1 MKLSLHSNSAKKTN
15 ISKYYKGLHMFTE
28 VSPRSGRLLVQQKG
42 VNGYSAFV
50 PHPLPPNPPLKID
63 DEMSRL
69 MERANRALGRLDGC
83 TYTLPNPDLFIYMYI
98 RKEAVLSSQIEGT
111 QASLDDL
118 LEYEG
123 NIEGKSSPDDINEI
137 SNYVDAMN
145 YGLERLQ
152 ELPLS
157 LRLIKEIH
165 ARLMSGIRGGHKS
178 PGEFRTT
185 QNWIGGTSP
194 GNAAFVPPPANE
206 LLPCLGDLEKFL
218 HDETVPPLLK
228 AGLAHAQFETIHPF
242 LDGNGRM
249 GRLLI
254 AFILCHDQVLE
265 KPLLYLS
272 LFFKKHRQEYYERLN
287 AVRRDGDWEGWI
299 KYYLQ
304 GVYEISKQA
313 TDAAK
318 AIMDLMSLDRQ
329 KAAGLGKAAPTAMA
343 LLELLY
349 RRPYVTIPYV
359 ARELGISSPAAGKA
373 VTNLVMLGIMTEVS
387 GKKRDR
393 VFLHESY
400 LSIIREGTEL
410 YG

>member
-1 MKLSLHSNSAKKTN
+1 
-15 ISKYYKGLHMFTE
+15 MFTE
-28 VSPRSGRLLVQQKG
+28 VSPRGGRLVVQQKG
-42 VNGYSAFV
+42 AEGYSAFV
-50 PHPLPPNPPLKID
+50 PHPLPPNPPLQID
-63 DEMSRL
+63 DEMGWL

-83 TYTLPNPDLFIYMYI
+83 TYTLPNPDLFLYMYV

-123 NIEGKSSPDDINEI
+123 EIEGKSSPDDINEV

-165 ARLMSGIRGGHKS
+165 ARLMAGIRGGHKS
-178 PGEFRTT
+178 PGEFRTS
-185 QNWIGGTSP
+185 QNWIGGTRP

-206 LLPCLGDLEKFL
+206 VVSCLGDLENFL
-218 HDETVPPLLK
+218 HDESVPPLLK

-318 AIMDLMSLDRQ
+318 AIMDLMARDRQ
-329 KAAGLGKAAPTAMA
+329 KVTGLGKAAPTALA
-343 LLELLY
+343 LLEMLY
-349 RRPYVTIPYV
+349 RKPYVTIPYV
-359 ARELGISSPAAGKA
+359 ARELRISSPAAGKA
-373 VTNLVMLGIMTEVS
+373 VNNLAALGILTEVS

-410 YG
+410 YR

>member
-1 MKLSLHSNSAKKTN
+1 
-15 ISKYYKGLHMFTE
+15 MFTE
-28 VSPRSGRLLVQQKG
+28 VSPRGGRLVIQQKG
-42 VNGYSAFV
+42 TDGYSAFV
-50 PHPLPPNPPLKID
+50 PNPLPPKPPLMID

-83 TYTLPNPDLFIYMYI
+83 TYTLPNPDLFLYMYV

-123 NIEGKSSPDDINEI
+123 EIEGKSSPVDINEV

-145 YGLERLQ
+145 YGLERLR

-157 LRLIKEIH
+157 LRLIGEIH
-165 ARLMSGIRGGHKS
+165 ARLMAGIRGGHKS
-178 PGEFRTT
+178 PGEFRAS
-185 QNWIGGTSP
+185 QNWIGGTRP
-194 GNAAFVPPPANE
+194 GNAAFVPPPAHE
-206 LLPCLGDLEKFL
+206 VLPCLGDLEKFI

-254 AFILCHDQVLE
+254 SFILCHDQVLE

-272 LFFKKHRQEYYERLN
+272 LFFKKYRQEYYERLN

-299 KYYLQ
+299 KFYLQ

-313 TDAAK
+313 TDAAE
-318 AIMDLMSLDRQ
+318 AIMDLMAQDRQ
-329 KAAGLGKAAPTAMA
+329 KAAGLGKASPTALA
-343 LLELLY
+343 LLDMLY

-359 ARELGISSPAAGKA
+359 ARELGISSPAASKA
-373 VTNLVMLGIMTEVS
+373 VANLTTLGILKEVS

-400 LSIIREGTEL
+400 LSIIREGTEI
-410 YG
+410 YR

>member
-1 MKLSLHSNSAKKTN
+1 
-15 ISKYYKGLHMFTE
+15 MFTE
-28 VSPRSGRLLVQQKG
+28 VSPRGGRLVVQQKG
-42 VNGYSAFV
+42 VDGYSAFV
-50 PHPLPPNPPLKID
+50 PNPLPPKPPLLID

-83 TYTLPNPDLFIYMYI
+83 TYTLPNPDLFLYMYV

-123 NIEGKSSPDDINEI
+123 EIEGKSSPDDINEV

-145 YGLERLQ
+145 YGLERLR

-157 LRLIKEIH
+157 LRLIREIH
-165 ARLMSGIRGGHKS
+165 ARLMADIRGGHKS
-178 PGEFRTT
+178 PGEFRTS
-185 QNWIGGTSP
+185 QNWIGGTRP
-194 GNAAFVPPPANE
+194 GNAAFVPPPAHAV
-206 LLPCLGDLEKFL
+206 LPCLGDLEKFL

-254 AFILCHDQVLE
+254 SFILCHDQVLE

-272 LFFKKHRQEYYERLN
+272 LFFKKYRQEYYERLN

-318 AIMDLMSLDRQ
+318 AIMDLMAQDRQ
-329 KAAGLGKAAPTAMA
+329 KAAGLGKASPTALA
-343 LLELLY
+343 LLDMLY

-359 ARELGISSPAAGKA
+359 ARELGISPPAASKA
-373 VTNLVMLGIMTEVS
+373 VNNLASLDILTEVS

-410 YG
+410 YR

>member
-1 MKLSLHSNSAKKTN
+1 MV
-15 ISKYYKGLHMFTE
+15 IE
-28 VSPRSGRLLVQQKG
+28 VSPRSGRLVVRQKG
-42 VNGYSAFV
+42 ADGYSAFV
-50 PHPLPPNPPLKID
+50 PNPLPPNPPLLID

-69 MERANRALGRLDGC
+69 MELANRALGRLDGC
-83 TYTLPNPDLFIYMYI
+83 TYTLPNPDLFLYMYV

-123 NIEGKSSPDDINEI
+123 EIEGKSSPDDINEV

-145 YGLERLQ
+145 YGLERLR

-178 PGEFRTT
+178 TGEFRAT
-185 QNWIGGTSP
+185 QNWIGGTMP

-206 LLPCLGDLEKFL
+206 VLPCLGNLEKFL
-218 HDETVPPLLK
+218 HDDTVPPLLK

-254 AFILCHDQVLE
+254 AFILCHDHVLE

-272 LFFKKHRQEYYERLN
+272 LFFKKYRQEYYERLN
-287 AVRRDGDWEGWI
+287 GVRRDGDWEGWI
-299 KYYLQ
+299 KYYLR

-318 AIMDLMSLDRQ
+318 AIMDLMAQDRQ
-329 KAAGLGKAAPTAMA
+329 KAASLGKAAPTALA

-349 RRPYVTIPYV
+349 RRPYVTISFV
-359 ARELGISSPAAGKA
+359 ARELTISSPAAGKA
-373 VTNLVMLGIMTEVS
+373 VNNLTTLGILTEVS

-410 YG
+410 YKK

>member
-1 MKLSLHSNSAKKTN
+1 MK
-15 ISKYYKGLHMFTE
+15 
-28 VSPRSGRLLVQQKG
+28 
-42 VNGYSAFV
+42 
-50 PHPLPPNPPLKID
+50 
-63 DEMSRL
+63 
-69 MERANRALGRLDGC
+69 
-83 TYTLPNPDLFIYMYI
+83 
-98 RKEAVLSSQIEGT
+98 
-111 QASLDDL
+111 
-118 LEYEG
+118 
-123 NIEGKSSPDDINEI
+123 
-137 SNYVDAMN
+137 
-145 YGLERLQ
+145 
-152 ELPLS
+152 
-157 LRLIKEIH
+157 
-165 ARLMSGIRGGHKS
+165 GIRGGHKN
-178 PGEFRTT
+178 PGEFRSS
-185 QNWIGGTSP
+185 QNWIGGTRP
-194 GNAAFVPPPANE
+194 GNAAFVPPPAHE
-206 LLPCLGDLEKFL
+206 VLPCLGNLEKFL
-218 HDETVPPLLK
+218 HDDTVPPLLK

-318 AIMDLMSLDRQ
+318 AIMDLMARDRQ
-329 KAAGLGKAAPTAMA
+329 KTAGLGKAAPTALT

-359 ARELGISSPAAGKA
+359 VKELGISSPAASKA
-373 VTNLVMLGIMTEVS
+373 VNNLAALGILKEVS

-393 VFLHESY
+393 VFLHDSY
-400 LSIIREGTEL
+400 LAIIREGTEL

>member
-1 MKLSLHSNSAKKTN
+1 
-15 ISKYYKGLHMFTE
+15 MFTE
-28 VSPRSGRLLVQQKG
+28 VSPRCGRLVVQQKG
-42 VNGYSAFV
+42 ADGYSAFV
-50 PHPLPPNPPLKID
+50 PNPLPPNPPLMID
-63 DEMSRL
+63 DEMGRL

-83 TYTLPNPDLFIYMYI
+83 TYTLPNPDLFLYMYV

-118 LEYEG
+118 LVYEG
-123 NIEGKSSPDDINEI
+123 EIDGKSSPDDINEV

-145 YGLERLQ
+145 YGLERLR

-157 LRLIKEIH
+157 LRLIREIH
-165 ARLMSGIRGGHKS
+165 ARLMAGIRGGHKS
-178 PGEFRTT
+178 PGEFRTS
-185 QNWIGGTSP
+185 QNWIGGTMP

-254 AFILCHDQVLE
+254 SFILCHDQVLE

-318 AIMDLMSLDRQ
+318 AIMDLMATDRQ
-329 KAAGLGKAAPTAMA
+329 KTAGLGKAAPTALK
-343 LLELLY
+343 LLEMLY

-359 ARELGISSPAAGKA
+359 AKEIGISSPAASKA
-373 VTNLVMLGIMTEVS
+373 ANNLAALGILKEVS

-400 LSIIREGTEL
+400 LAIIREGTEL

>member
-1 MKLSLHSNSAKKTN
+1 
-15 ISKYYKGLHMFTE
+15 MFTE
-28 VSPRSGRLLVQQKG
+28 ASPRGGRVVVQQKG
-42 VNGYSAFV
+42 EDGYSAFV
-50 PHPLPPNPPLKID
+50 PNPLPPNPPLHID
-63 DEMSRL
+63 DEMSCL

-83 TYTLPNPDLFIYMYI
+83 TYTLPNPDLFLYMYV

-123 NIEGKSSPDDINEI
+123 GIEGKSSPDDISEV

-145 YGLERLQ
+145 YGLERLR

-157 LRLIKEIH
+157 LRLIREIH
-165 ARLMSGIRGGHKS
+165 ARLMAGIRGGHKS
-178 PGEFRTT
+178 PGEFRTS
-185 QNWIGGTSP
+185 QNWIGGTRP
-194 GNAAFVPPPANE
+194 GNATFVPPPANE
-206 LLPCLGDLEKFL
+206 VLNCLGELEKFL

-318 AIMDLMSLDRQ
+318 AIMDLISTDRQ
-329 KAAGLGKAAPTAMA
+329 KVAGLGKAAPTALA

-359 ARELGISSPAAGKA
+359 ARNLGISSPAAGKA
-373 VTNLVMLGIMTEVS
+373 VNNLTTLAILTEVS

-410 YG
+410 YR

>member
-1 MKLSLHSNSAKKTN
+1 
-15 ISKYYKGLHMFTE
+15 MFTE
-28 VSPRSGRLLVQQKG
+28 VSPRGGRLVIQQKG
-42 VNGYSAFV
+42 ADGYSAFV
-50 PHPLPPNPPLKID
+50 PNPLPPKPPLMID
-63 DEMSRL
+63 DEMSLL

-83 TYTLPNPDLFIYMYI
+83 TYTLPNPDLFLYMYV

-123 NIEGKSSPDDINEI
+123 EIEGKSSPDDINEV

-145 YGLERLQ
+145 YGLERLR

-157 LRLIKEIH
+157 LRLIGEIH
-165 ARLMSGIRGGHKS
+165 ARLMAGIRGGHKG
-178 PGEFRTT
+178 PGEFRAS
-185 QNWIGGTSP
+185 QNWIGGTRP
-194 GNAAFVPPPANE
+194 GNAAFVPPPAHE
-206 LLPCLGDLEKFL
+206 VFPCLGDLEKFL

-254 AFILCHDQVLE
+254 SFILCHDQVLE

-272 LFFKKHRQEYYERLN
+272 LFFKKYRQEYYERLN
-287 AVRRDGDWEGWI
+287 GVRRDGDWEGWI
-299 KYYLQ
+299 KFYLQ

-318 AIMDLMSLDRQ
+318 AIMDLMAHDRQ
-329 KAAGLGKAAPTAMA
+329 KAAGLGKASPTALA
-343 LLELLY
+343 LLDMLY

-359 ARELGISSPAAGKA
+359 ARELGISSPAASKA
-373 VTNLVMLGIMTEVS
+373 VGNLTTLGILKEVS

-393 VFLHESY
+393 VYLHESY
-400 LSIIREGTEL
+400 LSIIREGTEICC
-410 YG
+410 

>member
-1 MKLSLHSNSAKKTN
+1 
-15 ISKYYKGLHMFTE
+15 
-28 VSPRSGRLLVQQKG
+28 
-42 VNGYSAFV
+42 
-50 PHPLPPNPPLKID
+50 
-63 DEMSRL
+63 
-69 MERANRALGRLDGC
+69 
-83 TYTLPNPDLFIYMYI
+83 MYV

-123 NIEGKSSPDDINEI
+123 EIEGKSSPDDINEV

-165 ARLMSGIRGGHKS
+165 ARLMAGIRGGHKS
-178 PGEFRTT
+178 PGEFRTS
-185 QNWIGGTSP
+185 QNWIGGTRP

-206 LLPCLGDLEKFL
+206 VVTCLGDLEKFL
-218 HDETVPPLLK
+218 HDESVPPLLK

-318 AIMDLMSLDRQ
+318 AIMDLMARDRQ
-329 KAAGLGKAAPTAMA
+329 KVTGLGKAAPTALA
-343 LLELLY
+343 LLEMLY
-349 RRPYVTIPYV
+349 RKPYVTIPYV
-359 ARELGISSPAAGKA
+359 ARELRISSPAASKA
-373 VTNLVMLGIMTEVS
+373 VNNLAALGILIEVS

-410 YG
+410 YR

>member
-1 MKLSLHSNSAKKTN
+1 
-15 ISKYYKGLHMFTE
+15 MFTE
-28 VSPRSGRLLVQQKG
+28 VSPRGGRLVVQQKG
-42 VNGYSAFV
+42 ADGYSAFV
-50 PHPLPPNPPLKID
+50 PNPLPPNPPLQID

-83 TYTLPNPDLFIYMYI
+83 TYTLPNPDLFLYMYV

-123 NIEGKSSPDDINEI
+123 EIEGKSSPEDINEV

-165 ARLMSGIRGGHKS
+165 ARLMAGIRGGHKG
-178 PGEFRTT
+178 PGEFRAS
-185 QNWIGGTSP
+185 QNWIGGTRP
-194 GNAAFVPPPANE
+194 GNAVFVPPPANE
-206 LLPCLGDLEKFL
+206 VLPCLGELEKFL
-218 HDETVPPLLK
+218 HDEAIPSLLK

-287 AVRRDGDWEGWI
+287 AVRRYGDWEGWI

-318 AIMDLMSLDRQ
+318 AIMDLIAADRQ
-329 KAAGLGKAAPTAMA
+329 KVAGLGKAAPTALA

-359 ARELGISSPAAGKA
+359 ARELDISSPAAGKA
-373 VTNLVMLGIMTEVS
+373 VNNLVTLGILTEVS

-393 VFLHESY
+393 VFLHEYY
-400 LSIIREGTEL
+400 LAIIREGTEL
-410 YG
+410 YR

>member
-1 MKLSLHSNSAKKTN
+1 
-15 ISKYYKGLHMFTE
+15 MFTE
-28 VSPRSGRLLVQQKG
+28 VSPRGGRLVVQQKG
-42 VNGYSAFV
+42 AEGYSAFV
-50 PHPLPPNPPLKID
+50 PHPLPPNPPLQID
-63 DEMSRL
+63 DEMGWL

-83 TYTLPNPDLFIYMYI
+83 TYTLPNPDLFLYMYV

-123 NIEGKSSPDDINEI
+123 EIEGKSSPDDINEV
-137 SNYVDAMN
+137 SNYMDAMN

-165 ARLMSGIRGGHKS
+165 ARLMAGIRGGHKS
-178 PGEFRTT
+178 PGEFRTS
-185 QNWIGGTSP
+185 QNWIGGTRP

-206 LLPCLGDLEKFL
+206 VVTCLGDLEKFL
-218 HDETVPPLLK
+218 HDESVPPLLK

-318 AIMDLMSLDRQ
+318 AIMDLMARDRQ
-329 KAAGLGKAAPTAMA
+329 KVTGLGKAAPTALA
-343 LLELLY
+343 LLEMLY
-349 RRPYVTIPYV
+349 RKPYVTIPYV
-359 ARELGISSPAAGKA
+359 ARELRISSPAASKA
-373 VTNLVMLGIMTEVS
+373 VNNLAALGILIEVS

-410 YG
+410 YR

>member
-1 MKLSLHSNSAKKTN
+1 
-15 ISKYYKGLHMFTE
+15 MFTE
-28 VSPRSGRLLVQQKG
+28 VSPRGGRLVVQQKG
-42 VNGYSAFV
+42 AEGYSAFV
-50 PHPLPPNPPLKID
+50 PHPLPPNPPLQID
-63 DEMSRL
+63 DEMGWL

-83 TYTLPNPDLFIYMYI
+83 TYTLPNPDLFLYMYV

-123 NIEGKSSPDDINEI
+123 EIEGKSSPDDINEV

-165 ARLMSGIRGGHKS
+165 ARLMAGIRGGHKS
-178 PGEFRTT
+178 PGEFRTS
-185 QNWIGGTSP
+185 QNWIGGTRP

-206 LLPCLGDLEKFL
+206 VVTCLGDLEKFL
-218 HDETVPPLLK
+218 HDESVPPLLK

-318 AIMDLMSLDRQ
+318 AIMDLMARDRQ
-329 KAAGLGKAAPTAMA
+329 KVTGLGKAAPTALT
-343 LLELLY
+343 LLEMLY
-349 RRPYVTIPYV
+349 RKPYVTIPYV
-359 ARELGISSPAAGKA
+359 ARELRISSPAAGKA
-373 VTNLVMLGIMTEVS
+373 VNNLAALGILTEVS

-410 YG
+410 YR

>member
-1 MKLSLHSNSAKKTN
+1 
-15 ISKYYKGLHMFTE
+15 MFTE
-28 VSPRSGRLLVQQKG
+28 VSPRGGRLVVQQKG
-42 VNGYSAFV
+42 PDGYSAFV
-50 PHPLPPNPPLKID
+50 PNPLPPTPPLQID

-83 TYTLPNPDLFIYMYI
+83 TYTLPNPDLFLYMYV

-111 QASLDDL
+111 QASLADL
-118 LEYEG
+118 LEHEG
-123 NIEGKSSPDDINEI
+123 EIEGKSSQDDINEV
-137 SNYVDAMN
+137 SNYVAAMN
-145 YGLERLQ
+145 YGLERLR

-165 ARLMSGIRGGHKS
+165 ARLMTGIRGGHKN
-178 PGEFRTT
+178 PGEFRTS
-185 QNWIGGTSP
+185 QNWIGGTMP
-194 GNAAFVPPPANE
+194 GNAVFVPPPPHE
-206 LLPCLGDLEKFL
+206 VLPCLGELEKFL
-218 HDETVPPLLK
+218 HDETIPPLLK

-287 AVRRDGDWEGWI
+287 AVRKDGDWEGWI

-318 AIMDLMSLDRQ
+318 AIMDLLASDRQ
-329 KAAGLGKAAPTAMA
+329 KIAGLGKAAPTAMA
-343 LLELLY
+343 LLDLLY
-349 RRPYVTIPYV
+349 RRPYVTIPFV
-359 ARELGISSPAAGKA
+359 VKELAISSPAAGKA
-373 VTNLVMLGIMTEVS
+373 VNNLVSLGILIEVS

>member
-1 MKLSLHSNSAKKTN
+1 
-15 ISKYYKGLHMFTE
+15 MFTE
-28 VSPRSGRLLVQQKG
+28 VSPRGGRLVVQQIG
-42 VNGYSAFV
+42 AEGYSAFV
-50 PHPLPPNPPLKID
+50 PNPLPPNPPLQID

-69 MERANRALGRLDGC
+69 MEMANRALGRLDGC
-83 TYTLPNPDLFIYMYI
+83 TYTLPNPDLFLYMYV

-123 NIEGKSSPDDINEI
+123 EIEGKSSPDDINEV

-165 ARLMSGIRGGHKS
+165 ARLMAGIRGGHKS
-178 PGEFRTT
+178 PGEFRTS
-185 QNWIGGTSP
+185 QNWIGGTRP
-194 GNAAFVPPPANE
+194 GNAVFVPPPANE
-206 LLPCLGDLEKFL
+206 VVNCLGELEKFL
-218 HDETVPPLLK
+218 HDEAVPPLLK

-318 AIMDLMSLDRQ
+318 SIMDLMARDRQ
-329 KAAGLGKAAPTAMA
+329 KVTGLGKAAPTALA
-343 LLELLY
+343 LLEMLY
-349 RRPYVTIPYV
+349 RKPYVTIPYV
-359 ARELGISSPAAGKA
+359 SRKLAISSPAASKA
-373 VTNLVMLGIMTEVS
+373 VNNLAMLGILTEVS

-400 LSIIREGTEL
+400 LSIIREGTEI
-410 YG
+410 YR

>member
-1 MKLSLHSNSAKKTN
+1 
-15 ISKYYKGLHMFTE
+15 
-28 VSPRSGRLLVQQKG
+28 
-42 VNGYSAFV
+42 
-50 PHPLPPNPPLKID
+50 
-63 DEMSRL
+63 
-69 MERANRALGRLDGC
+69 
-83 TYTLPNPDLFIYMYI
+83 
-98 RKEAVLSSQIEGT
+98 
-111 QASLDDL
+111 L
-118 LEYEG
+118 LEFEG
-123 NIEGKSSPDDINEI
+123 EIEGKSSPDDINEV
-137 SNYVDAMN
+137 SKYVAAMN
-145 YGLERLQ
+145 YGLERLR

-165 ARLMSGIRGGHKS
+165 ARLMTGIRGGHKN
-178 PGEFRTT
+178 PGEFRTS
-185 QNWIGGTSP
+185 QNWIGGTMP
-194 GNAAFVPPPANE
+194 GNAVFVPPPPHE
-206 LLPCLGDLEKFL
+206 VLPCLGELEKFL
-218 HDETVPPLLK
+218 HDEAIPPLLK

-287 AVRRDGDWEGWI
+287 AVRKDGDWEGWI

-318 AIMDLMSLDRQ
+318 AIMDLLASNRQ
-329 KAAGLGKAAPTAMA
+329 KLTGLGKAAPTAMA
-343 LLELLY
+343 LLDLLY
-349 RRPYVTIPYV
+349 RRPYVSIAIV
-359 ARELGISSPAAGKA
+359 ARELRISSPAAGKA
-373 VTNLVMLGIMTEVS
+373 VNNLAELGILKEVS

-400 LSIIREGTEL
+400 LAIIREGTEL
-410 YG
+410 YT

>member
-1 MKLSLHSNSAKKTN
+1 
-15 ISKYYKGLHMFTE
+15 MFTE
-28 VSPRSGRLLVQQKG
+28 VSPRGGRLLVQQKG
-42 VNGYSAFV
+42 EEGYSAFV
-50 PHPLPPNPPLKID
+50 PHPLPPTPPLQID

-83 TYTLPNPDLFIYMYI
+83 TYTLPNPDLFLYMYV

-123 NIEGKSSPDDINEI
+123 KIEGKSSPDDLNEV
-137 SNYVDAMN
+137 SNYVEAMN
-145 YGLERLQ
+145 YGLERLR
-152 ELPLS
+152 EFPLS
-157 LRLIKEIH
+157 LRLIREIH
-165 ARLMSGIRGGHKS
+165 AQLMTGIRGGHKN
-178 PGEFRTT
+178 PGEFRTS
-185 QNWIGGTSP
+185 QNWIGGTRP
-194 GNAAFVPPPANE
+194 GNATFVPPPAHE
-206 LLPCLGDLEKFL
+206 VVPCLGALETFL

-254 AFILCHDQVLE
+254 TFILCHDQVLE

-304 GVYEISKQA
+304 GVDEISKQA

-318 AIMDLMSLDRQ
+318 AIMDLLAADRQ
-329 KAAGLGKAAPTAMA
+329 KVAGLGKAAPTALT
-343 LLELLY
+343 LLDLLY
-349 RRPYVTIPYV
+349 RRPYVTIPSV

-373 VTNLVMLGIMTEVS
+373 VRNLVALGILTEVS

-393 VFLHESY
+393 VFLHEPY
-400 LSIIREGTEL
+400 LSILREGTEL

>member
-1 MKLSLHSNSAKKTN
+1 
-15 ISKYYKGLHMFTE
+15 MFTE
-28 VSPRSGRLLVQQKG
+28 VSPRSGRLAVQHKG
-42 VNGYSAFV
+42 ADGYSAFV
-50 PHPLPPNPPLKID
+50 PNPLPPSPPLVIG
-63 DEMSRL
+63 DEMGRL
-69 MERANRALGRLDGC
+69 MELANRALGRLDGC
-83 TYTLPNPDLFIYMYI
+83 TYTLPNPDLFLYMYV

-123 NIEGKSSPDDINEI
+123 EIEGKSSPDDINEI

-145 YGLERLQ
+145 YGLERLR

-185 QNWIGGTSP
+185 QNWIGGTMP
-194 GNAAFVPPPANE
+194 GNAVFVPPPANE
-206 LLPCLGDLEKFL
+206 VLPCLGDLEKFL
-218 HDETVPPLLK
+218 HDDTVPPLLK

-254 AFILCHDQVLE
+254 AFILCHDHVLE

-272 LFFKKHRQEYYERLN
+272 LFFKKYRQEYYERLN

-299 KYYLQ
+299 KYYLR

-318 AIMDLMSLDRQ
+318 AIMDLMTQDRQ
-329 KAAGLGKAAPTAMA
+329 KAAGLGKAAPTALA

-349 RRPYVTIPYV
+349 RRPYVTISYV
-359 ARELGISSPAAGKA
+359 ARELTISSPAAGKA
-373 VTNLVMLGIMTEVS
+373 VNNLTTLGILTEVS

-410 YG
+410 YKK

>member
-1 MKLSLHSNSAKKTN
+1 
-15 ISKYYKGLHMFTE
+15 MFTE
-28 VSPRSGRLLVQQKG
+28 VSPRGGRLVIQQKG
-42 VNGYSAFV
+42 VDGYSAFV
-50 PHPLPPNPPLKID
+50 PNPLPPKPPLMID

-83 TYTLPNPDLFIYMYI
+83 TYTLPNPDLFLYMYV

-123 NIEGKSSPDDINEI
+123 EIGGKSSPDDINEV

-145 YGLERLQ
+145 YGLERLR

-157 LRLIKEIH
+157 LRLIGEIH
-165 ARLMSGIRGGHKS
+165 ARLMAGIRGGHKS
-178 PGEFRTT
+178 PGEFRAS
-185 QNWIGGTSP
+185 QNWIGGTRP
-194 GNAAFVPPPANE
+194 GNAAFVPPPAHE
-206 LLPCLGDLEKFL
+206 VLPCLGDLEKFI

-254 AFILCHDQVLE
+254 SFILCHDQVLE

-272 LFFKKHRQEYYERLN
+272 LFFKKYRQEYYERLN

-299 KYYLQ
+299 KFYLQ

-318 AIMDLMSLDRQ
+318 AIMDLMAQDRQ
-329 KAAGLGKAAPTAMA
+329 KAAGLGKASPTALA
-343 LLELLY
+343 LLDILY

-359 ARELGISSPAAGKA
+359 ARELGISSPAASKA
-373 VTNLVMLGIMTEVS
+373 VANLTTLGILKEVS

-400 LSIIREGTEL
+400 LSIIREGTEI
-410 YG
+410 YR

>member
-1 MKLSLHSNSAKKTN
+1 
-15 ISKYYKGLHMFTE
+15 MFTE
-28 VSPRSGRLLVQQKG
+28 VSPRGGRLVVQQKG
-42 VNGYSAFV
+42 VDGYSAFV
-50 PHPLPPNPPLKID
+50 PNPLPPNPPLQID

-83 TYTLPNPDLFIYMYI
+83 TYTLPNPDLFLYMYV

-118 LEYEG
+118 LEFEG
-123 NIEGKSSPDDINEI
+123 EIESKSSQDDINEV

-145 YGLERLQ
+145 YGLERLRK
-152 ELPLS
+152 LPLS
-157 LRLIKEIH
+157 LRLIREIH
-165 ARLMSGIRGGHKS
+165 ARLMKGIRGGHKN
-178 PGEFRTT
+178 PGEFRSS
-185 QNWIGGTSP
+185 QNWIGGTRP
-194 GNAAFVPPPANE
+194 GNAAFVPPPAHE
-206 LLPCLGDLEKFL
+206 VLPCLGNLEKFL
-218 HDETVPPLLK
+218 HDDTVPPLLK

-318 AIMDLMSLDRQ
+318 AIMDLMARDRQ
-329 KAAGLGKAAPTAMA
+329 KTAGLGKAAPTALT

-359 ARELGISSPAAGKA
+359 VKELGISSPAASKA
-373 VTNLVMLGIMTEVS
+373 VNNLAALGILKEVS

-393 VFLHESY
+393 VFLHDSY
-400 LSIIREGTEL
+400 LAIIREGTEL

>member
-1 MKLSLHSNSAKKTN
+1 
-15 ISKYYKGLHMFTE
+15 MFTE
-28 VSPRSGRLLVQQKG
+28 VSPRGGRLVVQQKG
-42 VNGYSAFV
+42 PDGYSAFV
-50 PHPLPPNPPLKID
+50 PNPLPPNPPLQID

-83 TYTLPNPDLFIYMYI
+83 TYTLPNPDLFLYMYV

-123 NIEGKSSPDDINEI
+123 EIEGKSSPDDINEV

-178 PGEFRTT
+178 PGEFRAS
-185 QNWIGGTSP
+185 QNWIGGTRP
-194 GNAAFVPPPANE
+194 GNAAFVPPPSNE
-206 LLPCLGDLEKFL
+206 VVTCLGELEKFL

-228 AGLAHAQFETIHPF
+228 AGLAHAQFESIHPF

-318 AIMDLMSLDRQ
+318 AIMDLMARDRQ
-329 KAAGLGKAAPTAMA
+329 KVTGLGKATPTALA
-343 LLELLY
+343 LLEMLY

-373 VTNLVMLGIMTEVS
+373 VYNLVSFGILKEVS

>member
-1 MKLSLHSNSAKKTN
+1 
-15 ISKYYKGLHMFTE
+15 MFTE
-28 VSPRSGRLLVQQKG
+28 ISPRSGRMVIQQKG
-42 VNGYSAFV
+42 ADGYSAFV
-50 PHPLPPNPPLKID
+50 PNPLPPNPPLQID

-69 MERANRALGRLDGC
+69 MEMANRALGRLDGC
-83 TYTLPNPDLFIYMYI
+83 AYTLPNPNLFLCMYV

-123 NIEGKSSPDDINEI
+123 EIADKSSPDDVNEV
-137 SNYVDAMN
+137 SNYVAAMN

-178 PGEFRTT
+178 PGEYRTT
-185 QNWIGGTSP
+185 QNWIGGTRP

-206 LLPCLGDLEKFL
+206 VLPCLGDLEKFL
-218 HDETVPPLLK
+218 HDDTVPPLIK

-254 AFILCHDQVLE
+254 SFILCHDQVLE

-272 LFFKKHRQEYYERLN
+272 LFFKKYRQEYYDRLN

-313 TDAAK
+313 TEAAK
-318 AIMDLMSLDRQ
+318 AIMDLIVVDRQ
-329 KAAGLGKAAPTAMA
+329 KVAGLGKASPTAMA
-343 LLELLY
+343 LLDLLY
-349 RRPYVTIPYV
+349 RQPYVTIPFV
-359 ARELGISSPAAGKA
+359 VRKLGLSSPSAGKA
-373 VTNLVMLGIMTEVS
+373 VNNLVMLGILTEVS

-400 LSIIREGTEL
+400 LAIIREGTEL
-410 YG
+410 YQ

>member
-1 MKLSLHSNSAKKTN
+1 
-15 ISKYYKGLHMFTE
+15 MFTE
-28 VSPRSGRLLVQQKG
+28 VSPRGGRLVVQQKG
-42 VNGYSAFV
+42 AEGYSAFV
-50 PHPLPPNPPLKID
+50 PHPLPPNPPLQID
-63 DEMSRL
+63 DEMGWL

-83 TYTLPNPDLFIYMYI
+83 IYTLPNPDLFLYMYV

-123 NIEGKSSPDDINEI
+123 EIEGKSSPDDINEV

-152 ELPLS
+152 ELSLS

-165 ARLMSGIRGGHKS
+165 ARLMAGIRGGHKS
-178 PGEFRTT
+178 PGEFRTS
-185 QNWIGGTSP
+185 QNWIGGTRP

-206 LLPCLGDLEKFL
+206 VVTCLGDLEKFL
-218 HDETVPPLLK
+218 HDESVPPLLK

-318 AIMDLMSLDRQ
+318 AIMDLMARDRQ
-329 KAAGLGKAAPTAMA
+329 KVTGLGKAAPTALA
-343 LLELLY
+343 LLEMLY
-349 RRPYVTIPYV
+349 RKPYVTIPYV
-359 ARELGISSPAAGKA
+359 ARELRISSPAASKA
-373 VTNLVMLGIMTEVS
+373 VNNLAALGILTEVS

-410 YG
+410 YR

>member
-1 MKLSLHSNSAKKTN
+1 
-15 ISKYYKGLHMFTE
+15 MFTE
-28 VSPRSGRLLVQQKG
+28 VSPRGGRLVVQQKG
-42 VNGYSAFV
+42 AEGYSAFV
-50 PHPLPPNPPLKID
+50 PHPLPPNPPLQID
-63 DEMSRL
+63 DEMGWL

-83 TYTLPNPDLFIYMYI
+83 TYTLPNPDLFLYMYV

-123 NIEGKSSPDDINEI
+123 EIEGKSSPDDINEV

-165 ARLMSGIRGGHKS
+165 ARLMAGIRGGHKS
-178 PGEFRTT
+178 PGEFRTS
-185 QNWIGGTSP
+185 QNWIGGTRP

-206 LLPCLGDLEKFL
+206 VVTCLGDLEKFL
-218 HDETVPPLLK
+218 HDESVPPLLK

-318 AIMDLMSLDRQ
+318 AIMDLMARDRQ
-329 KAAGLGKAAPTAMA
+329 KVTGLGKAAPTALA
-343 LLELLY
+343 LLEMLY
-349 RRPYVTIPYV
+349 RKPYVTIPYV
-359 ARELGISSPAAGKA
+359 ARELRISSPAASKA
-373 VTNLVMLGIMTEVS
+373 VNNLAALGILIEVS

-410 YG
+410 YR

>member
-1 MKLSLHSNSAKKTN
+1 
-15 ISKYYKGLHMFTE
+15 MFSE
-28 VSPRSGRLLVQQKG
+28 ASPRGGMLVIQQKG
-42 VNGYSAFV
+42 PDGYSSFV
-50 PHPLPPNPPLKID
+50 PNPLPPVPPLKID

-83 TYTLPNPDLFIYMYI
+83 TYTLPNPDLFLYMYV

-118 LEYEG
+118 LEFEG
-123 NIEGKSSPDDINEI
+123 EIAGKSSQDDINEV
-137 SNYVDAMN
+137 SNYVAAMN
-145 YGLERLQ
+145 YGLERLRD
-152 ELPLS
+152 LPLS

-165 ARLMSGIRGGHKS
+165 ARLMAGIRGGHKN

-185 QNWIGGTSP
+185 QNWIGGTMP
-194 GNAAFVPPPANE
+194 GNAAFVPPPPHE
-206 LLPCLGDLEKFL
+206 VLSCLGDLEKFL
-218 HDETVPPLLK
+218 HDEMVPPLLK

-318 AIMDLMSLDRQ
+318 AIMDLMAADRQ
-329 KAAGLGKAAPTAMA
+329 KLASLGKAAPTSIA
-343 LLELLY
+343 LLDLLY
-349 RRPYVTIPYV
+349 RSPYVTIPYV
-359 ARELGISSPAAGKA
+359 TRTLGISFPAAGKA
-373 VTNLVMLGIMTEVS
+373 VRNLISLGILKEVS

-393 VFLHESY
+393 VFLHEPY
-400 LSIIREGTEL
+400 LAIIREGTEL

>member
-1 MKLSLHSNSAKKTN
+1 
-15 ISKYYKGLHMFTE
+15 MFTE
-28 VSPRSGRLLVQQKG
+28 VSPRGGRLVVQQKG
-42 VNGYSAFV
+42 VDGYSAFV
-50 PHPLPPNPPLKID
+50 PNPLPPKPPLLID

-83 TYTLPNPDLFIYMYI
+83 TYSLPNTDLFLYMYV

-123 NIEGKSSPDDINEI
+123 EIVGKSSPDDINEV

-145 YGLERLQ
+145 YGLERLR

-157 LRLIKEIH
+157 LRLIGEIH
-165 ARLMSGIRGGHKS
+165 ARLMAGIRGGHKS
-178 PGEFRTT
+178 PGEFRTS
-185 QNWIGGTSP
+185 QNWIGGTRP
-194 GNAAFVPPPANE
+194 GNAAFVPPPAHAV
-206 LLPCLGDLEKFL
+206 LPCLGDLEKFL

-254 AFILCHDQVLE
+254 SFMLCHDQVLE

-272 LFFKKHRQEYYERLN
+272 LFFKKYRQEYYERLN

-318 AIMDLMSLDRQ
+318 AIMDLMAQDRQ
-329 KAAGLGKAAPTAMA
+329 KAAGLGKASPTALA
-343 LLELLY
+343 LLDMLY

-359 ARELGISSPAAGKA
+359 ARELGISPPAASKA
-373 VTNLVMLGIMTEVS
+373 VNNLASLDILTEVS

-410 YG
+410 YR